1 MFQPSTRTV
10 LTALAIMIA
19 VTSCGFLCNDYACH
33 VAGRP
38 ATASS
43 IPSGIVGVVASA
55 SDVISNGCGECE
67 FSSTTIGIWSTPT
80 VISDETDAEAL
91 IASRPPDIT
100 VNANR
105 RYEQALAPGDY
116 LVCSTWV
123 CMPLSL
129 GANEVFTVNVVLSV
143 GTFFRV
149 WAPGVGQEMEE
160 DEFHV
165 DWH

>member
-1 MFQPSTRTV
+1 M
-10 LTALAIMIA
+10 LAAITALVL
-19 VTSCGFLCNDYACH
+19 VTSCGLLCNDYACD
-33 VAGRP
+33 VAGQPR
-38 ATASS
+38 TASS
-43 IPSGIVGVVASA
+43 ITSGIVGVVTSA
-55 SDVISNGCGECE
+55 SDEISNGCAECS
-67 FSSTTIGIWSTPT
+67 FSSTTIGIWSLPT
-80 VISDETDAEAL
+80 AIVDAASAKAEV
-91 IASRPPDIT
+91 ASRPPDIT

-129 GANEVFTVNVVLSV
+129 GANEVFTVNVVLSL